1 MEAAAAGLEEA
12 IKTFSAVARSKNPPY
27 PPQDIDL
34 RAAMGRNSLAGQ
46 LTRAIEAQ
54 RTYES
59 ANAAKLAGARA
70 KREAEMRKRQEEERK
85 RREVEQAKK
94 AELAEQRR
102 RMVEESREYA
112 KRKMEEEEAR
122 RVVQD
127 DYESGEDGIPGE
139 KGNKKRRIGSGM
151 RRGKKVK
158 RDDGIDS
165 TDSEKD
171 GAEGQRKKWS
181 KSRGLGDDG
190 EDADRPKKRK
200 RLTKSGGASATGGK
214 KRDTGKYKSAEM
226 VDSDEDLD
234 DDDMALPLQ
243 DTAVQPVRSED
254 EADGS
259 AGRKST
265 ERAKGRKQ
273 RVEYDDDEELSDLDP
288 ELFVEEERERLRMER
303 VDDRVPIDPALRD
316 GDVEMGDD

>member
-1 MEAAAAGLEEA
+1 MEAAAAGLDEA

-46 LTRAIEAQ
+46 LARAIEAQ

-70 KREAEMRKRQEEERK
+70 KREAEVRNRQEEERK
-85 RREVEQAKK
+85 RREAEQVKK

-102 RMVEESREYA
+102 RMVEESREYT

-139 KGNKKRRIGSGM
+139 KGNKKRRIGGGV

-158 RDDGIDS
+158 REDGAIDS
-165 TDSEKD
+165 SDSEKD
-171 GAEGQRKKWS
+171 GAESQRKKWS
-181 KSRGLGDDG
+181 KRDDG
-190 EDADRPKKRK
+190 EDTAAVDRPKKRK
-200 RLTKSGGASATGGK
+200 RLTKSGGASAIGGK
-214 KRDTGKYKSAEM
+214 KRDTGKYKSAET

-234 DDDMALPLQ
+234 DDDMGLASQ
-243 DTAVQPVRSED
+243 NTAPVKSED
-254 EADGS
+254 EADG
-259 AGRKST
+259 ARGG
-265 ERAKGRKQ
+265 KGRRKP

-288 ELFVEEERERLRMER
+288 ELFAEEERERLRGQMER
-303 VDDRVPIDPALRD
+303 TDDRVPIDPALRD

>member
-1 MEAAAAGLEEA
+1 MEAAAAGLDEA

-46 LTRAIEAQ
+46 LARAIDAQ

-70 KREAEMRKRQEEERK
+70 KREAEMRKRQDEERK
-85 RREVEQAKK
+85 KKEVEQVKK

-122 RVVQD
+122 RVIQD
-127 DYESGEDGIPGE
+127 DYESEDGIPGE
-139 KGNKKRRIGSGM
+139 KGNKKRRIGSGI
-151 RRGKKVK
+151 RRGKKGK
-158 RDDGIDS
+158 REDGMIDS
-165 TDSEKD
+165 SDSEKD
-171 GAEGQRKKWS
+171 GVESQRKKWS
-181 KSRGLGDDG
+181 KSREDG
-190 EDADRPKKRK
+190 EDTAAADRPRKRK
-200 RLTKSGGASATGGK
+200 RLTKSGGVSATGGK
-214 KRDTGKYKSAEM
+214 KRDTGKYKSAET

-234 DDDMALPLQ
+234 DDDMALPSQNTALQ
-243 DTAVQPVRSED
+243 LED
-254 EADGS
+254 EADGNM
-259 AGRKST
+259 GMKPT
-265 ERAKGRKQ
+265 ERAKGRGKPT
-273 RVEYDDDEELSDLDP
+273 VEYDDDDEELSDLDP
-288 ELFVEEERERLRMER
+288 ELFAEEERERLRGE

-316 GDVEMGDD
+316 GDIDMGDD